1 MKINVDNSI
10 LLNHGSR
17 LLACTLTILILIIND
32 SFASESINGKVYY
45 KEFNRETAIYNAKIQ
60 IEGTAIGS
68 YTNEL
73 GLFCIKNHEMPI
85 KGQLII
91 SKFNFLPS
99 IIEYDLKEDFMINII
114 LTSTF
119 EYDLPRPFDNIID
132 DGDSLKIYGIVKNKN
147 NYYPVEGSLIRII
160 QTPLSTVTNNNGEFN
175 INISI
180 NDLNRIPT
188 KEFYI
193 YIDKPGYEVK
203 IYNLKKSLIQDA
215 INSNIFK
222 YDCSTLMIE
231 KYFASSELDEIINQK
246 ISKLPGN
253 IQTTQSP
260 NIDSTFFEN
269 YNERISEIQKAL
281 SDLKADTQRYSQYR
295 EELVNARLNQNK
307 YFELL
312 KKEHE
317 LDSIYLLSLQFLD
330 SAISSNNNSI
340 KNLNAIDE
348 TIATSL
354 SELGVDITSTRN
366 DLNKRIE
373 ESIIVFNENARIL
386 NESYLKR
393 SRQYDTTALQ
403 VFATIPV
410 TLGPRYPDFVSTR
423 TFGQIGINTNFG
435 FHFLQRSKIYTSFS
449 YNFLSFDNKDTNYH
463 TGADNKTLFAN
474 TENVSANFFAF
485 AVNFRPPIDFITN
498 LKIDPGVGLSIG
510 YDYKKIENGKINDS
524 LAKIGI
530 QAYIQV
536 VVQYKLYTPPSDFN
550 VYNYKSFVNNQNE
563 FNNLLNSGQ
572 IDSSKYANKYKC
584 LYENYNYKKSK
595 NIKRRHIFQNLGHN
609 TYLYFAVSDRL
620 VFNEKKYLYGLANF
634 SLGLKFDLSS
644 FVKNQNLLKKSCEL
658 SDYCNPGKPSD

>member
-1 MKINVDNSI
+1 MTKICI
-10 LLNHGSR
+10 
-17 LLACTLTILILIIND
+17 TINLIFYLILVQNIIFGNVQL
-32 SFASESINGKVYY
+32 SGMIISEEFGKTSLIN
-45 KEFNRETAIYNAKIQ
+45 EAKILVVGTGLGTYSNDKGVFKIKSEQ
-60 IEGTAIGS
+60 IP
-68 YTNEL
+68 L
-73 GLFCIKNHEMPI
+73 KGL
-85 KGQLII
+85 LLI
-91 SKFNFLPS
+91 SKFNYVPILVS
-99 IIEYDLKEDFMINII
+99 YDLQND
-114 LTSTF
+114 
-119 EYDLPRPFDNIID
+119 DN
-132 DGDSLKIYGIVKNKN
+132 SLKINIFPNYVYFTTPPLMGSELLSEPVKFTGRIFYEDNPINGVLVRLVDTPYSTVSSNDGTFSISLTIDEITLSPRKIFVLSFDIQGYETITKSYEKKEILDAFKSNKN
-147 NYYPVEGSLIRII
+147 QFDCGSVRL
-160 QTPLSTVTNNNGEFN
+160 Q
-175 INISI
+175 
-180 NDLNRIPT
+180 
-188 KEFYI
+188 KYI
-193 YIDKPGYEVK
+193 AP
-203 IYNLKKSLIQDA
+203 
-215 INSNIFK
+215 
-222 YDCSTLMIE
+222 
-231 KYFASSELDEIINQK
+231 SELDRILEQKYGSVNENSESNQA
-246 ISKLPGN
+246 S
-253 IQTTQSP
+253 T
-260 NIDSTFFEN
+260 IDTSIFRL

-295 EELVNARLNQNK
+295 EEIVNARLNQNK

-449 YNFLSFDNKDTNYH
+449 YNLLSFDKKDTNYH

-524 LAKIGI
+524 VAKIGI

-550 VYNYKSFVNNQNE
+550 DYNPKSFMNNQNE
-563 FNNLLNSGQ
+563 FNNLLGSGQ
-572 IDSSKYANKYKC
+572 IDSSKYANKYKG

-595 NIKRRHIFQNLGHN
+595 YIKRRHVFQNLGHN